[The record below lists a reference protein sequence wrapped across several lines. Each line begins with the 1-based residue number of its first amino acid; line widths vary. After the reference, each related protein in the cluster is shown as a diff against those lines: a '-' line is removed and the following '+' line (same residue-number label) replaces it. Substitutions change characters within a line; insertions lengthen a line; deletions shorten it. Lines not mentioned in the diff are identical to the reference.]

1 MCLQEVITMYII
13 EIDEFVTI
21 KHIKQFLDE
30 VKTVLMTEKDIVL
43 DFSKAKRLD
52 LSVVQIILS
61 LLKTAGNNGIL
72 MVPGLKK

>member
-30 VKTVLMTEKDIVL
+30 VKTVLMTEK
-43 DFSKAKRLD
+43 
-52 LSVVQIILS
+52 ILS
-61 LLKTAGNNGIL
+61 LIFLKQS
-72 MVPGLKK
+72 V